1 MNMNITVFGMGY
13 VGLSNALLL
22 ASQNN
27 LIGFDI
33 DKQKIQMLK
42 EGKSTID
49 DAGIQDALRDE
60 SLNINFISEFDA
72 DTKPDLCIIATPTNY
87 DPEKNYFDTKSVEE
101 VIEKILEHH
110 SESLILIKSTVPVGF
125 TANMNKKFNTNS
137 IIFSPEFLREGTAL
151 QDNYYPDRIIVGKKG
166 DTGKKISQLFINAAK
181 KDNIDV
187 LLTESTESEAIKLF
201 SNTFL
206 AMRVSFFNELDTYA
220 QTKGLNTEDIINGVS
235 LDKRIGSGYN
245 NPSFGYGGYCLPKDT
260 KQLLA
265 NYKDVPQN
273 LISSIVSSNTT
284 RKDYIASKIIELDKT
299 PIGIFRLVMKKGSD
313 NFRSSSIQGIIKRLK
328 AKGLEVLIYEPT
340 ITEKKFYGSEVITD
354 LKRFK
359 DKSQLIVCNRH
370 DDELSDVLHKVYTR
384 DIFYE
389 N

>member
-1 MNMNITVFGMGY
+1 
-13 VGLSNALLL
+13 
-22 ASQNN
+22 
-27 LIGFDI
+27 
-33 DKQKIQMLK
+33 
-42 EGKSTID
+42 
-49 DAGIQDALRDE
+49 
-60 SLNINFISEFDA
+60 
-72 DTKPDLCIIATPTNY
+72 
-87 DPEKNYFDTKSVEE
+87 
-101 VIEKILEHH
+101 
-110 SESLILIKSTVPVGF
+110 
-125 TANMNKKFNTNS
+125 
-137 IIFSPEFLREGTAL
+137 
-151 QDNYYPDRIIVGKKG
+151 
-166 DTGKKISQLFINAAK
+166 
-181 KDNIDV
+181 
-187 LLTESTESEAIKLF
+187 
-201 SNTFL
+201 
-206 AMRVSFFNELDTYA
+206 MRVSFFNELDTYA
-220 QTKGLNTEDIINGVS
+220 QTKDLNTEDIINGVS
-235 LDKRIGSGYN
+235 LDQRIGSGYN

>member
-27 LIGFDI
+27 VIGFDI

-42 EGKSTID
+42 EGRSTID
-49 DAGIQDALRDE
+49 DADIQDALREE

-101 VIEKILEHH
+101 LIEKILKHH

-151 QDNYYPDRIIVGKKG
+151 NDNYFPDRIIVGKKG

-220 QTKGLNTEDIINGVS
+220 LTKGLNTEDIINGVS

-284 RKDYIASKIIELDKT
+284 RKDYIASKIIEFDKT

-313 NFRSSSIQGIIKRLK
+313 NFRSSSIQGIIKRIK
-328 AKGLEVLIYEPT
+328 SKGLEVIIYEPSFEEDT
-340 ITEKKFYGSEVITD
+340 FFGSKVINDLETFKKQSNVI
-354 LKRFK
+354 
-359 DKSQLIVCNRH
+359 IANRL
-370 DDELSDVLHKVYTR
+370 DECLEDVMQKVFTR
-384 DIFYE
+384 DIFRDS
-389 N
+389 